1 MRRTSRLEPG
11 QPPSTLHLIRKEW
24 TIVKSSQHLS
34 SVVSSSRQVQ
44 LAYLSSSSLLSGGG
58 ALTTAKFGS
67 VAVWQCVGS
76 VEHFSRNLKEGG
88 AAASSLAAPAAAAAA
103 GAVGLAKYAL
113 MWRWGPALG
122 RLLPMLL
129 YCTATPAWSCFTVE
143 RYSGV

>member
-1 MRRTSRLEPG
+1 MRRTCRLEPG

-24 TIVKSSQHLS
+24 TIVKPSQAASCHLADRCS
-34 SVVSSSRQVQ
+34 WPISPHPVFYLVVAPSPQP
-44 LAYLSSSSLLSGGG
+44 
-58 ALTTAKFGS
+58 S

-103 GAVGLAKYAL
+103 AGAVGLAKYAL

-129 YCTATPAWSCFTVE
+129 YCTATAAWSCFTVA
-143 RYSGV
+143 RCSVV